1 MPLRKN
7 VAGGGQKLGRSVAYH
22 RTSSHSGIFFVADG
36 DFDLFGLPMRKRR
49 EGRGRPEH
57 EWTKENSN
65 KINLLMAVGHEIKDI
80 AAAIGV
86 SVPTLRKHYFSELEG
101 LRVAALRLTMH
112 QLFRLNREAEG
123 GNVAAEK
130 ALLAFTD
137 RERTKIASAKV
148 ASRSKQPEAPKG
160 KKAERAEKA
169 KSVGGIFAPRS
180 APAVLSQPSDPNL
193 LN

>member
-1 MPLRKN
+1 M
-7 VAGGGQKLGRSVAYH
+7 
-22 RTSSHSGIFFVADG
+22 SSHSGIFFVADVI
-36 DFDLFGLPMRKRR
+36 FDLFGLPVRPRR

-86 SVPTLRKHYFSELEG
+86 SAPTLRKHYFSELDG
-101 LRVAALRLTMH
+101 LRVAALRLTAH
-112 QLFRLNREAEG
+112 QLFRLNREAEA

-137 RERTKIASAKV
+137 RERTKIASDRV
-148 ASRSKQPEAPKG
+148 AARSDGPDPKLG
-160 KKAERAEKA
+160 KKAERAEEA
-169 KSVGGIFAPRS
+169 KRVGGIFAPRS
-180 APAVLSQPSDPNL
+180 APAALSLPTDPNL